1 MTDDKLE
8 EIYIETENFGK
19 KIMEN
24 LNLDD
29 IINNCDTFLSSL
41 NNGDNALNPMTQ
53 TPSQDETTNKIVST
67 NTINFAHQDLID
79 NDELARILK
88 ESESLIT
95 KEKLIHTDNDIQMSD
110 IFPELLSMKQET
122 TVVQEIIKT
131 PLE

>member
-19 KIMEN
+19 KIMDN

-95 KEKLIHTDNDIQMSD
+95 KENGFEKI
-110 IFPELLSMKQET
+110 ELLGSANNSNDDR
-122 TVVQEIIKT
+122 T
-131 PLE
+131 PF